1 LYFKFRQEWLYR
13 QAEHTQ
19 NEVKDARLT
28 TAIIPAEPPE
38 HPSIVSNFA
47 KNKLHKRG
55 LVPEPLASTPPQNER
70 GRTGKVVT

>member
-19 NEVKDARLT
+19 NEVKDARLA

-70 GRTGKVVT
+70 GCTGKVIT